1 MMTQLTL
8 WETGAAA
15 AATARTHR
23 ERLEYKYRP
32 FLQERLDWGEK
43 VSYRA
48 NKSIPLLRL
57 YRYKEAFA
65 HTLVRELIQAHSAE
79 KNLCVLDPFLGMG
92 TTLFASTVLGIPSWG
107 VDRLPVGV
115 FIADT
120 LLKML
125 SVEPSAIIDTY
136 RRLLGDIDT
145 FPEATAATDV
155 AIMKVAFDPEIL
167 KRLLQWKTGILQLST
182 PMREIMMLLLLS
194 ILEPCSYTSKD
205 GQFLRLRRE
214 KQPVFPDA
222 ALYERVLAAE
232 RDVQAVRALGW
243 EPRAPAIPI
252 VGDARAL
259 PPSPFSEKP
268 NLVVTSPPY
277 ANRYDYTR
285 SYSLELCF
293 FFVEN
298 FEQLKLLR
306 HSVLRSHIEAKV
318 NPSER
323 APHHA
328 VNELVQ
334 ILQSRREQLNN
345 PRIPD
350 MITAYFVDMQQ
361 VLYNLSRVCADGAT
375 IYMVIDNVRFEGEML
390 PVDLILCDMAET
402 YGLRTEAVWVARY
415 KGNSSQQMGRY
426 GRVPVRESILV
437 WSKIS

>member
-1 MMTQLTL
+1 MKPQLSL
-8 WETGAAA
+8 WETGAE

-23 ERLEYKYRP
+23 ERLEYKYRSL
-32 FLQERLDWGEK
+32 LQERPDLGEK

-48 NKSIPLLRL
+48 NKGLPLLRL

-65 HTLVRELIQAHSAE
+65 YTLVRELIQAHRSE
-79 KNLCVLDPFLGMG
+79 KSLCVLDPFLGMG
-92 TTLFASTVLGIPSWG
+92 TTLFAATVLGIPSWG

-125 SVEPSAIIDTY
+125 SVEPSAIMDAY
-136 RRLLGDIDT
+136 RRLLDRIDA
-145 FPEATAATDV
+145 FPEAAAATDV
-155 AIMKVAFDPEIL
+155 AIMKVAFEPDIL
-167 KRLLQWKTGILQLST
+167 KRLLQWKAGIMQLST

-194 ILEPCSYTSKD
+194 VLEPCSYTSKD

-214 KQPVFPDA
+214 KQPIFPDV

-243 EPRAPAIPI
+243 EPRAPAIPLL
-252 VGDARAL
+252 GDARAL
-259 PPSPFSEKP
+259 PPSPFPEKP
-268 NLVVTSPPY
+268 NLVITSPPY

-298 FEQLKLLR
+298 FEQLKQLR

-318 NPSER
+318 DPSER
-323 APHHA
+323 APHYA
-328 VNELVQ
+328 VDELVQ
-334 ILQSRREQLNN
+334 ILHSRREQLNN

-361 VLYNLSRVCADGAT
+361 VLCNLSRVCADGAV
-375 IYMVIDNVRFEGEML
+375 IYMVVDNVRFEGEML
-390 PVDLILCDMAET
+390 PVDLILCDMAEA
-402 YGLRTEAVWVARY
+402 YGLRTETIWVARY

-426 GRVPVRESILV
+426 GRVPVRESIVV
-437 WSKIS
+437 WRKVG